1 MTAIR
6 PAAEPDFD
14 AVHELL
20 DRRSRR
26 LFGVSE
32 LSREH
37 LRQSWGRP
45 AWVAEEDG
53 RVVGYAALDEAHE
66 LEHLAADD
74 ETGDALLG
82 AALAAGR
89 GAGHDAVVLQT
100 VPGDE
105 ATSAL
110 VRRHGFVLDRAILRM
125 WRSLADPVPAPVWPD
140 GIAVRTYRADD
151 APAVVELLDRAY
163 GAWDATYVPRAVPDW
178 LAWMTDHD
186 EFDPALWFL
195 AERDGRLVA
204 CALHWRE
211 TQGRGWVKDLV
222 VAERERGRGL
232 GRALVLHGLQTYAGR
247 GAERVG
253 LKVDSSNPTG
263 AAELY
268 ARLGFELDR
277 RYELWRRA
285 L

>member
-6 PAAEPDFD
+6 AAAKADFD

-26 LFGVSE
+26 LFGISE
-32 LSREH
+32 ISREH
-37 LRQSWGRP
+37 LRQSWGQP

-53 RVVGYAALDEAHE
+53 RVVGYAALDEAQE
-66 LEHLAADD
+66 LQHLAPDD
-74 ETGDALLG
+74 EIGDALLAEAV
-82 AALAAGR
+82 AAARA
-89 GAGHDAVVLQT
+89 AGHDGIVLQAD
-100 VPGDE
+100 PGDE

-110 VRRHGFVLDRAILRM
+110 ARRHGFALDRAILRM
-125 WRSLADPVPAPVWPD
+125 WRGLSDPIPAPAWPD

-151 APAVVELLDRAY
+151 APAVVALLDRAY
-163 GAWDATYVPRAVPDW
+163 GAWDATYVPRAIPDW
-178 LAWMTDHD
+178 LAWMTGHD

-195 AERDGRLVA
+195 AERDGRLVG

-211 TQGRGWVKDLV
+211 TQGRGWVKDIV
-222 VAERERGRGL
+222 VDETERGRGL
-232 GRALVLHGLQTYAGR
+232 GRALVLHGLRTYAER
-247 GAERVG
+247 GAESVG

-268 ARLGFELDR
+268 AQLGFELDR
-277 RYELWRRA
+277 RYELWRKP

>member
-6 PAAEPDFD
+6 AAVEGDFD

-20 DRRSRR
+20 DGRSRR

-32 LSREH
+32 VSPEH
-37 LRQSWGRP
+37 LRQSWGQP
-45 AWVAEEDG
+45 AWVAEDGG

-66 LEHLAADD
+66 LEHLAPDD
-74 ETGDALLG
+74 GIGDALLVG
-82 AALAAGR
+82 ALATAR
-89 GAGHDAVVLQT
+89 AAGHDGVVLQT
-100 VPGDE
+100 VPDDE

-125 WRSLADPVPAPVWPD
+125 WRRLADPVQASAWPE
-140 GIAVRTYRADD
+140 GVELRTYRADD
-151 APAVVELLDRAY
+151 APAVVALLDHAY
-163 GAWDATYVPRAVPDW
+163 GAWDATYVPRPVPDW
-178 LAWMTDHD
+178 LAWMTEHD

-195 AERDGRLVA
+195 AERDGRLIA

-211 TQGRGWVKDLV
+211 TRGRGWLKDLV
-222 VAERERGRGL
+222 VDERERGRGL
-232 GRALVLHGLQTYAGR
+232 GRSLVLHGLRTYAGR
-247 GAERVG
+247 GADRVG
-253 LKVDSSNPTG
+253 LKLDSSNPTG

-277 RYELWRRA
+277 RYELWRKD

>member
-1 MTAIR
+1 MTTIR
-6 PAAEPDFD
+6 AAAEGDFD

-26 LFGVSE
+26 LFGISE
-32 LSREH
+32 ISAEH
-37 LRQSWGRP
+37 LRQSWGQA
-45 AWVAEEDG
+45 AWVAEG
-53 RVVGYAALDEAHE
+53 NARIVGYATLDEAHE
-66 LEHLAADD
+66 LEHLAPDD
-74 ETGDALLG
+74 ETGDVLLAAALG
-82 AALAAGR
+82 AAR
-89 GAGHDAVVLQT
+89 SAGHDGVVLQT

-110 VRRHGFVLDRAILRM
+110 VRRHGFVLDRTILRM
-125 WRSLADPVPAPVWPD
+125 WRGLADPVPAPAWPD
-140 GIAVRTYRADD
+140 GLELRTYVPED

-163 GAWDATYVPRAVPDW
+163 GAWDETYVPRAVPEW

-186 EFDPALWFL
+186 EFDPTVWFL
-195 AERDGRLVA
+195 VERDGRLVA

-211 TQGRGWVKDLV
+211 TQGRGWVKDLAV
-222 VAERERGRGL
+222 DEPERGRGL
-232 GRALVLHGLQTYAGR
+232 GRSLVLHGLRTYADR

-268 ARLGFELDR
+268 ARLGFEVDR
-277 RYELWRRA
+277 RYELWRKA